1 MEVIRI
7 DYLHVQ
13 ENLPK
18 SSCCIGFFDGLHTG
32 HQALL
37 ENCIA
42 KAKELNIQSGLITFD
57 PDPWKIFF
65 SRLCMSSYHN
75 VRRSYSLGKRD
86 GY

>member
-42 KAKELNIQSGLITFD
+42 KAKELNIQSG
-57 PDPWKIFF
+57 
-65 SRLCMSSYHN
+65 
-75 VRRSYSLGKRD
+75 
-86 GY
+86 

>member
-42 KAKELNIQSGLITFD
+42 KAKELNIQSGLI
-57 PDPWKIFF
+57 
-65 SRLCMSSYHN
+65 
-75 VRRSYSLGKRD
+75 LGKSFFRTV
-86 GY
+86 YVVISQR

>member
-65 SRLCMSSYHN
+65 RTVYVVISQRQKIVYTWQA
-75 VRRSYSLGKRD
+75 
-86 GY
+86 